1 MASNCFEHNGC
12 GRVALIQIGHFQS
25 YQRHQTS
32 IHHQMLGTVFRLLR
46 VFSPARAKVMI
57 VELRSIAIGCVSP
70 PMSKQIRE
78 EAQAT
83 KVVSFLT
90 I

>member
-1 MASNCFEHNGC
+1 
-12 GRVALIQIGHFQS
+12 
-25 YQRHQTS
+25 
-32 IHHQMLGTVFRLLR
+32 
-46 VFSPARAKVMI
+46 MI